1 MEARLRYMPVYQQGV
16 ETWYIYDTL
25 EKILLDYYKSSS
37 YNEII
42 IMCDNLN
49 QGWAYIMENKEWME

>member
-1 MEARLRYMPVYQQGV
+1 MEARLRYMPVYQQGI

-37 YNEII
+37 YTEII

-49 QGWAYIMENKEWME
+49 QGWTYIMDNKEWME

>member
-25 EKILLDYYKSSS
+25 EKILLDYYKTSS
-37 YNEII
+37 YTDII

>member
-37 YNEII
+37 YTDII

-49 QGWAYIMENKEWME
+49 QGWEYIMENKEWLE